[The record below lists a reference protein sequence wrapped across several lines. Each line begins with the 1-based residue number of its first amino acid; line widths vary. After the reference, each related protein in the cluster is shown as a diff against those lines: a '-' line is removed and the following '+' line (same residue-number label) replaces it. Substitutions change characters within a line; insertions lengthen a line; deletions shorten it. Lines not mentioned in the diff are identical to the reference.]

1 MSKNIAVIL
10 AGGSGLRMGLELPKQ
25 FLKVAGKAVLEH
37 TVEAFQHNKNIDEIV
52 IVSNQAFIHLVENYV
67 LANNWPKVKKILNGG
82 TERYDS
88 SLSAINAYS
97 DQEDINLIFHDAVR
111 PLVSDRIIDDV
122 IASLETYDA
131 VDTAVDAS
139 DTIIQ
144 VDNEKN
150 VIAMIPKRSVLRRGQ
165 TPQAFKIHTVKSAY
179 ELAMKDPDFI
189 ATDDCGVI
197 SKYLPDV
204 PIFVVKGDEQNFKL
218 TYRED
223 IFLLD
228 KLFQM
233 KTTNIGHN
241 PDITALANKVVV
253 VFGGSL
259 GIGAEMVA
267 LCKENWGKVHCYS
280 RSKNGC
286 DIRNNQ
292 DVKKA
297 LAEVFAKEGQIDYI
311 VNTAAILSKE
321 PLASMSEEKI
331 DEVLDINLK
340 GVVNV
345 ALEGFPYLKKSRGH
359 LLFYT
364 SSSYTRGRAFYSLY
378 SATKAAVVN
387 FVQAISSEWEPHKI
401 HVNCVNPERTK
412 TPMRVNAFGKEPEG
426 TLLSAQ
432 VVARVS
438 LGVLCSDLNGQIIDV
453 KINE

>member
-10 AGGSGLRMGLELPKQ
+10 AGGSGLRMGLDLPKQ

-37 TVEAFQHNKNIDEIV
+37 TVDAFQNHKKIDEIV

-88 SLSAINAYS
+88 SMSAINAYS
-97 DQEDINLIFHDAVR
+97 DEEDINLIFHDAVR

-122 IASLETYDA
+122 IESLNSYEA

-144 VDNEKN
+144 VDNDSN
-150 VIAMIPKRSVLRRGQ
+150 TISMIPKRSVLRRGQ
-165 TPQAFKIHTVKSAY
+165 TPQGFKLQSIKNAY
-179 ELAMKDPDFI
+179 ELALKDPKFI

-204 PIFVVKGDEQNFKL
+204 PIYVVKGEEANFKL
-218 TYRED
+218 TYKED

-233 KTTNIGHN
+233 KTTNIGHH
-241 PDITALANKVVV
+241 PDITCLANKVVV
-253 VFGGSL
+253 IFGGSL

-267 LCKENWGKVHCYS
+267 MCKENWVKVHCYS
-280 RSKNGC
+280 RSKNNC
-286 DIRNNQ
+286 DIRNNA

-297 LAEVFAKEGQIDYI
+297 LAEVYEKEGRIDCI

-321 PLASMSEEKI
+321 PLASMTEDQI
-331 DEVLDINLK
+331 DDVLDINLK
-340 GVVNV
+340 GVINV
-345 ALEGFPYLKKSRGH
+345 ALEGFPYLKESRGH

-387 FVQAISSEWEPHKI
+387 FVQAISSEWEPHHI

-412 TPMRVNAFGKEPEG
+412 TPMRLSAFGMEPEG
-426 TLLSAQ
+426 TLLSAD

-438 LGVLCSDLNGQIIDV
+438 LGVLCSELNGQIVDV
-453 KINE
+453 KI

>member
-10 AGGSGLRMGLELPKQ
+10 AGGSGLRMGLDLPKQ

-37 TVEAFQHNKNIDEIV
+37 TVDAFQNHKKIDEIV

-97 DQEDINLIFHDAVR
+97 DEEDINLIFHDAVR

-122 IASLETYDA
+122 IESLSTYEA

-144 VDNEKN
+144 VDNDTN
-150 VIAMIPKRSVLRRGQ
+150 IISMIPKRSVLRRGQ
-165 TPQAFKIHTVKSAY
+165 TPQGFKLKTVKGAY
-179 ELAMKDPDFI
+179 EVALKDPKFI

-204 PIFVVKGDEQNFKL
+204 PIYVVKGEEANFKL
-218 TYRED
+218 TYKED

-233 KTTNIGHN
+233 KTTDIGHH
-241 PDITALANKVVV
+241 PDITCLANKVVV
-253 VFGGSL
+253 IFGGSL

-267 LCKENWGKVHCYS
+267 MCKENWVKVHCYS
-280 RSKNGC
+280 RSKNDC
-286 DIRNNQ
+286 DIRNNA

-297 LAEVFAKEGQIDYI
+297 LAEVYEKEGRIDCI

-321 PLASMSEEKI
+321 PLASMTEEKI
-331 DEVLDINLK
+331 DDVLDINLK

-345 ALEGFPYLKKSRGH
+345 ALEGFPYLKESRGH

-387 FVQAISSEWEPHKI
+387 FVQAISSEWEPHQI

-412 TPMRVNAFGKEPEG
+412 TPMRLSAFGVEPEG
-426 TLLSAQ
+426 TLLTAD

-438 LGVLCSDLNGQIIDV
+438 LGVLCSELNGQIIDV
-453 KINE
+453 KI

>member
-1 MSKNIAVIL
+1 
-10 AGGSGLRMGLELPKQ
+10 MGLDLPKQ

-37 TVEAFQHNKNIDEIV
+37 TVDAFQNHKKIDEIV

-88 SLSAINAYS
+88 SMSAINAYS
-97 DQEDINLIFHDAVR
+97 DEEDINLIFHDAVR

-122 IASLETYDA
+122 IESLNSYEA

-144 VDNEKN
+144 VDNDSN
-150 VIAMIPKRSVLRRGQ
+150 TISMIPKRSVLRRGQ
-165 TPQAFKIHTVKSAY
+165 TPQGFKLQSIKNAY
-179 ELAMKDPDFI
+179 ELALKDPKFI

-204 PIFVVKGDEQNFKL
+204 PIYVVKGEEANFKL
-218 TYRED
+218 TYKED

-233 KTTNIGHN
+233 KTTNIGHH
-241 PDITALANKVVV
+241 PDITCLANKVVV
-253 VFGGSL
+253 IFGGSL

-267 LCKENWGKVHCYS
+267 MCKENWVKVHCYS
-280 RSKNGC
+280 RSKNNC
-286 DIRNNQ
+286 DIRNNA

-297 LAEVFAKEGQIDYI
+297 LAEVYEKEGRIDCI

-321 PLASMSEEKI
+321 PLASMTEDQI
-331 DEVLDINLK
+331 DDVLDINLK
-340 GVVNV
+340 GVINV
-345 ALEGFPYLKKSRGH
+345 ALEGFPYLKESRGH

-387 FVQAISSEWEPHKI
+387 FVQAISSEWEPHHI

-412 TPMRVNAFGKEPEG
+412 TPMRLSAFGMEPEG
-426 TLLSAQ
+426 TLLSAD

-438 LGVLCSDLNGQIIDV
+438 LGVLCSELNGQIVDV
-453 KINE
+453 KI

>member
-10 AGGSGLRMGLELPKQ
+10 AGGSGLRMGLEVPKQ

-37 TVEAFQHNKNIDEIV
+37 TVEAFQNNQNIDEIV

-97 DQEDINLIFHDAVR
+97 AQEDINLIFHDAVR

-122 IASLETYDA
+122 IGSLETYDA

-150 VIAMIPKRSVLRRGQ
+150 VISMIPKRSVLRRGQ
-165 TPQAFKIHTVKSAY
+165 TPQAFKIQTIKSAY
-179 ELAMKDPDFI
+179 ELAMKDPNFI

-204 PIFVVKGDEQNFKL
+204 PIFVVKGEEQNFKL
-218 TYRED
+218 TYKED

-241 PDITALANKVVV
+241 PDITGIANKVVV
-253 VFGGSL
+253 IFGGSL
-259 GIGAEMVA
+259 GIGAEMVS
-267 LCKENWGKVHCYS
+267 LCKENWGKVHCFS

-292 DVKKA
+292 DVKNA
-297 LAEVFAKEGQIDYI
+297 LAEVFAKEGRIDYI

-321 PLASMSEEKI
+321 PLASMTEDKI
-331 DEVLDINLK
+331 DDVLDINLK

-345 ALEGFPYLKKSRGH
+345 ALEGFPYLKESRGH

-387 FVQAISSEWEPHKI
+387 FVQAISSEWEPFQI

-412 TPMRVNAFGKEPEG
+412 TPMRVSAFGVEPEG
-426 TLLSAQ
+426 TLLSAE

-438 LGVLCSDLNGQIIDV
+438 LGVLCSELNGQIIDV

>member
-10 AGGSGLRMGLELPKQ
+10 AGGSGLRMGLDLPKQ

-37 TVEAFQHNKNIDEIV
+37 TVDAFQNHTKIDEIV
-52 IVSNQAFIHLVENYV
+52 IVSNQSFIHLVENYV

-97 DQEDINLIFHDAVR
+97 DEEDINLIFHDAVR

-122 IASLETYDA
+122 IASLNVYEA

-144 VDNEKN
+144 VDNETN
-150 VIAMIPKRSVLRRGQ
+150 IISMIPKRSVLRRGQ
-165 TPQAFKIHTVKSAY
+165 TPQGFKLQTIKGAY
-179 ELAMKDPDFI
+179 EVALKDPKFI

-204 PIFVVKGDEQNFKL
+204 PIYVVKGEEANFKL
-218 TYRED
+218 TYKED

-233 KTTNIGHN
+233 KTTDIGHN
-241 PDITALANKVVV
+241 PDITCMANKVVV
-253 VFGGSL
+253 IFGGSL
-259 GIGAEMVA
+259 GIGSEMVA
-267 LCKENWGKVHCYS
+267 MCKENWVKVHSYS
-280 RSKNGC
+280 RSKNNC
-286 DIRNNQ
+286 DIRNNA

-297 LAEVFAKEGQIDYI
+297 LAEVYEKEGRIDCI

-321 PLASMSEEKI
+321 PLASMTEDKI
-331 DEVLDINLK
+331 DDLLDINLK
-340 GVVNV
+340 GVVNI

-387 FVQAISSEWEPHKI
+387 FVQAISSEWEPHQI

-412 TPMRVNAFGKEPEG
+412 TPMRLSNFGVEPEG
-426 TLLSAQ
+426 TLLSAD

-438 LGVLCSDLNGQIIDV
+438 LGVLCSELNGQIIDV
-453 KINE
+453 KI

>member
-10 AGGSGLRMGLELPKQ
+10 AGGSGLRMGLDLPKQ

-37 TVEAFQHNKNIDEIV
+37 TVDAFQNHKKIDEIV

-97 DQEDINLIFHDAVR
+97 DEEDINLIFHDAVR

-122 IASLETYDA
+122 IESLNSYEA

-144 VDNEKN
+144 VDNDSN
-150 VIAMIPKRSVLRRGQ
+150 TISMIPKRSVLRRGQ
-165 TPQAFKIHTVKSAY
+165 TPQGFKLQIIKNAY
-179 ELAMKDPDFI
+179 ELALKDPKFI

-204 PIFVVKGDEQNFKL
+204 PIYVVKGEEANFKL
-218 TYRED
+218 TYKED

-233 KTTNIGHN
+233 KTTNIGHH
-241 PDITALANKVVV
+241 PDITCLANKVVV
-253 VFGGSL
+253 IFGGSL

-267 LCKENWGKVHCYS
+267 MCKENWVKVHCYS
-280 RSKNGC
+280 RSKNNC
-286 DIRNNQ
+286 DIRNNA

-297 LAEVFAKEGQIDYI
+297 LAEVYEKEGRIDCI

-321 PLASMSEEKI
+321 PLASMTEDQI
-331 DEVLDINLK
+331 DDVLDINLK
-340 GVVNV
+340 GVINV
-345 ALEGFPYLKKSRGH
+345 ALEGFQYLKESRGH

-387 FVQAISSEWEPHKI
+387 FVQAISSEWEPHHI

-412 TPMRVNAFGKEPEG
+412 TPMRLSAFGMEPEG
-426 TLLSAQ
+426 TLLSAD

-438 LGVLCSDLNGQIIDV
+438 LGVLCSELNGQIVDV
-453 KINE
+453 KI

>member
-1 MSKNIAVIL
+1 MSRNIAVIL
-10 AGGSGLRMGLELPKQ
+10 AGGSGLRMGLEVPKQ
-25 FLKVAGKAVLEH
+25 FLKVAGKAVVEH
-37 TVEAFQHNKNIDEIV
+37 TIQAFQDNKNIDEV
-52 IVSNQAFIHLVENYV
+52 VVVCNQAFIHLVEGYV
-67 LANNWPKVKKILNGG
+67 LANDWPKVKKILNGG

-88 SLSAINAYS
+88 SLSAINAYA
-97 DQEDINLIFHDAVR
+97 DEEDVNLIYHDAVR

-122 IASLETYDA
+122 IASLDTYDA

-144 VDNEKN
+144 VDSDKD
-150 VIAMIPKRSVLRRGQ
+150 IISMIPKRSVLRRGQ
-165 TPQAFKIHTVKSAY
+165 TPQAFKLKTIKEAY
-179 ELAMKDPDFI
+179 ELAMKDPKFI

-204 PIFVVKGDEQNFKL
+204 PIFVVKGEEANFKL
-218 TYRED
+218 TYKED

-233 KTTNIGHN
+233 KTTNIGHT
-241 PDITALANKVVV
+241 PDITGIANKVVV
-253 VFGGSL
+253 IFGGSL
-259 GIGAEMVA
+259 GIGAEMVS
-267 LCKENWGKVHCYS
+267 LCKENWAKVHCFS
-280 RSKNGC
+280 RSKNNC
-286 DIRNNQ
+286 DIRKNE

-297 LAEVFAKEGQIDYI
+297 LKEVYEKEGRIDYI

-321 PLASMSEEKI
+321 PLASMTQEKI
-331 DEVLDINLK
+331 DDVLDINLK

-345 ALEGFPYLKKSRGH
+345 ALEGFPYLKETRGH

-387 FVQAISSEWEPHKI
+387 FVQAISSEWEPHQI

-412 TPMRVNAFGKEPEG
+412 TPMRTQAFGVEPEG
-426 TLLSAQ
+426 TLLSAE

-453 KINE
+453 KM

>member
-10 AGGSGLRMGLELPKQ
+10 AGGSGLRMGLDLPKQ

-37 TVEAFQHNKNIDEIV
+37 TVDAFQNHKKIDEIV
-52 IVSNQAFIHLVENYV
+52 IVSNQAFIHLVEDYV
-67 LANNWPKVKKILNGG
+67 LANHWPKVKKILNGG

-97 DQEDINLIFHDAVR
+97 DEEDINLIFHDAVR

-122 IASLETYDA
+122 IESLNSYEA
-131 VDTAVDAS
+131 IDTAVDAS

-144 VDNEKN
+144 VDNDSN
-150 VIAMIPKRSVLRRGQ
+150 TISMIPKRSVLRRGQ
-165 TPQAFKIHTVKSAY
+165 TPQGFKLNTIKNAY
-179 ELAMKDPDFI
+179 ELALKDPKFI

-204 PIFVVKGDEQNFKL
+204 PIYVVKGEEANFKL
-218 TYRED
+218 TYKED

-233 KTTNIGHN
+233 KTTNIGHH
-241 PDITALANKVVV
+241 PDITCLANKVVV
-253 VFGGSL
+253 IFGGSL

-267 LCKENWGKVHCYS
+267 MCKENWVKVHCYS

-286 DIRNNQ
+286 DIRNNA

-297 LAEVFAKEGQIDYI
+297 LAEVYEKEGRIDCI

-321 PLASMSEEKI
+321 PLASMTEDKI
-331 DEVLDINLK
+331 DDVLDINLK

-345 ALEGFPYLKKSRGH
+345 ALEGFPYLKESRGH

-387 FVQAISSEWEPHKI
+387 FVQAISSEWEPHQI
-401 HVNCVNPERTK
+401 RVNCVNPERTK
-412 TPMRVNAFGKEPEG
+412 TPMRLSAFGMEPDG
-426 TLLSAQ
+426 TLLSAD

-438 LGVLCSDLNGQIIDV
+438 LGVLCSELNGQIVDV
-453 KINE
+453 KI

>member
-10 AGGSGLRMGLELPKQ
+10 AGGSGLRMGLDLPKQ

-37 TVEAFQHNKNIDEIV
+37 TVDAFQNHKKIDEIV

-97 DQEDINLIFHDAVR
+97 DEEDINLIFHDAVR

-122 IASLETYDA
+122 IESLNSYEA

-144 VDNEKN
+144 VDNDSN
-150 VIAMIPKRSVLRRGQ
+150 TISMIPKRSVLRRGQ
-165 TPQAFKIHTVKSAY
+165 TPQGFKLQIIKNAY
-179 ELAMKDPDFI
+179 ELALKDPKFI

-204 PIFVVKGDEQNFKL
+204 PIYVVKGEEANFKL
-218 TYRED
+218 TYKED

-233 KTTNIGHN
+233 KTTNIGHH
-241 PDITALANKVVV
+241 PDITCLANKVVV
-253 VFGGSL
+253 IFGGSL

-267 LCKENWGKVHCYS
+267 MCKENWVKVHGYS
-280 RSKNGC
+280 RSKNNC
-286 DIRNNQ
+286 DIRNNA
-292 DVKKA
+292 DVKRA
-297 LAEVFAKEGQIDYI
+297 LAEVYEKEGRIDCI

-321 PLASMSEEKI
+321 PLASMAEDQI
-331 DEVLDINLK
+331 DDVLDINLK

-345 ALEGFPYLKKSRGH
+345 ALEGFPYLKESRGH

-387 FVQAISSEWEPHKI
+387 FVQAISSEWEPHQI

-412 TPMRVNAFGKEPEG
+412 TPMRLSAFGMEPEG
-426 TLLSAQ
+426 TLLTAD

-438 LGVLCSDLNGQIIDV
+438 LGVLCSDLNGQIVDV
-453 KINE
+453 KI